1 MGNQFFIAP
10 KTNSIQ
16 CARARSGVIDKQLFF
31 AHSHPP
37 VGQKTSLVK
46 FKHKITNSANY
57 TPAPAHLR
65 GQQERALYIESDNG
79 LWCLLSCCAS
89 TSMWLWCLL
98 SCCASQRVQ
107 TCDLKTYLLYCTI
120 LILRKR
126 IKSLIKKEY
135 INIPAFASFCIVHG
149 WVTVQGLRLTM

>member
-89 TSMWLWCLL
+89 H
-98 SCCASQRVQ
+98 RVQ
-107 TCDLKTYLLYCTI
+107 ACDLKTYLLYCTI

-135 INIPAFASFCIVHG
+135 MNIPAFASFCIVHG